1 MFGLNNQLVVSYRE
15 ESMIAL
21 KNLFIKDYSG
31 EDEDDYSA
39 AVYSQQDVYDSLFY
53 VVEQVLTWHTPFS
66 CNVKKKKKMR
76 RNGCNLHVDSVVC
89 AIVKNAV
96 P

>member
-15 ESMIAL
+15 ESMVAL

-53 VVEQVLTWHTPFS
+53 VVEQVRSEPLTWRTPLAAMW
-66 CNVKKKKKMR
+66 KKKE
-76 RNGCNLHVDSVVC
+76 
-89 AIVKNAV
+89 A
-96 P
+96 